1 MPTKKSHP
9 HQEPGHQ
16 ALRVIAPIDKILS
29 YLEEGFVVLALAMM
43 VILAFIQV
51 IMRDFFSTGIVWA
64 DEFLRHLVL
73 WTGFIAGSM
82 VTKQGRHIAI
92 DVMSRTLP
100 KNLRK
105 WNEMVLTVGAIL
117 FSAFLFKTSLHFV
130 AVEKSYGQMSEP
142 LHTPLWVMEL
152 VFPITFALLA
162 IRFTIKLVEIY
173 YRKEE

>member
-1 MPTKKSHP
+1 MRLIRPVD
-9 HQEPGHQ
+9 
-16 ALRVIAPIDKILS
+16 RVLS
-29 YLEEGFVVLALAMM
+29 YLEEGFVALALAVM

-51 IMRDFFSTGIVWA
+51 IMRDFFSIGLVWA
-64 DEFLRHLVL
+64 DELLRHLVL

-100 KNLRK
+100 KNMRK
-105 WNEMVLTVGAIL
+105 WNEMILTAGAIL

-130 AVEKSYGQMSEP
+130 AVEKEYGQMSAP
-142 LHTPLWVMEL
+142 LHTPLWIMEL

>member
-1 MPTKKSHP
+1 MTTKKSHP
-9 HQEPGHQ
+9 QQEPGSQ
-16 ALRVIAPIDKILS
+16 AMRLIAPVDRIVS
-29 YLEEGFVVLALAMM
+29 YLEQGF
-43 VILAFIQV
+43 VILALSTMVTLSFVQV
-51 IMRDFFSTGIVWA
+51 IMRNFFSIGFGWA
-64 DEFLRHLVL
+64 DELLRHLVL

-100 KNLRK
+100 KDLRK
-105 WNEMVLTVGAIL
+105 LSEMVLTFIAIL
-117 FSAFLFKTSLHFV
+117 FSIFLFNTALHFV
-130 AVEKSYGQMSEP
+130 AVEKAFGQMCEP

-152 VFPITFALLA
+152 VFPITFCLLS